1 MRVIWLVGVNTFR
14 ETVRNKV
21 LYNIL
26 LVAAV
31 VLLLAMSFGD
41 LSVMSRVQVMSDF
54 GLATMSLTGLLLA
67 VFIGVGVLGSE
78 IADKTVYGV
87 LCKPVDRMQFIAG
100 KFAGLLVTLV
110 INFLLIALIFVAAIT
125 IMTGRAP
132 QAAIFSAVFLL
143 MAEMAVIIA
152 AAIFWS
158 CFTTPTL
165 AAIFTLAFYV
175 AGHLN
180 DLITLSA
187 DVQTN
192 PFLKAVLVVLH
203 YALPNLEFFNIRTQV
218 VFGLPIADGHVAF
231 AAVYGALYTALLL
244 LFSSLLFAR
253 KDL

>member
-1 MRVIWLVGVNTFR
+1 MRVIWLVAVNTFK

-31 VLLLAMSFGD
+31 ALLLAMSFGD

-67 VFIGVGVLGSE
+67 VFIGVGVLGAE

-87 LCKPVDRMQFIAG
+87 LCKPVDRIQFIIG
-100 KFAGLLVTLV
+100 KFSGLFVTLV
-110 INFLLIALIFVAAIT
+110 LNFLLIALIFVTAIT
-125 IMTGRAP
+125 WMTGRPP
-132 QAAIFSAVFLL
+132 QAEIFSAVFLL
-143 MAEMAVIIA
+143 MVEMSIIIA
-152 AAIFWS
+152 AAIMWS

-192 PFLKAVLVVLH
+192 PVVKAALVVLH
-203 YALPNLEFFNIRTQV
+203 YVLPNLEFFNIRTQA
-218 VFGLPIADGHVAF
+218 VFGLAIADGYTAF

-244 LFSSLLFAR
+244 FFSSILFAR

>member
-1 MRVIWLVGVNTFR
+1 MRTIYLVALNTFK

-67 VFIGVGVLGSE
+67 VFIGVGVLGAE

-100 KFAGLLVTLV
+100 KFLGLFVTLAL
-110 INFLLIALIFVAAIT
+110 NFLLIALIFVAAIT
-125 IMTGRAP
+125 VMTGSAP
-132 QAAIFSAVFLL
+132 PAAVFSAALLL
-143 MAEMAVIIA
+143 MAEMSVVIA
-152 AAIFWS
+152 AAIMWS

-165 AAIFTLAFYV
+165 AALFTLSFYA

-187 DVQTN
+187 DAQAN
-192 PFLKAVLVVLH
+192 PFLKAVLAALH
-203 YALPNLEFFNIRTQV
+203 YALPNLEYFNIRTAV
-218 VFGLPIADGHVAF
+218 VFGLPVANGYLGF
-231 AAVYGALYTALLL
+231 AAAYGLLYTALLL
-244 LFSSLLFAR
+244 LVSSALFAR

>member
-1 MRVIWLVGVNTFR
+1 MRVLWLVALNTFR
-14 ETVRNKV
+14 ETIRNKI

-67 VFIGVGVLGSE
+67 VFIGVGVLGAE

-87 LCKPVDRMQFIAG
+87 LCKPVDRVQFIGG
-100 KFAGLLVTLV
+100 KFLGLFVTLV
-110 INFLLIALIFVAAIT
+110 LNFLLITLIFITAIT
-125 IMTGRAP
+125 IMTGHAP
-132 QAAIFSAVFLL
+132 QSEIFYAVLLLMVEMSVIISAAI
-143 MAEMAVIIA
+143 M
-152 AAIFWS
+152 WS

-165 AAIFTLAFYV
+165 AAIFTLAFYA

-192 PFLKAVLVVLH
+192 PFLKVVLAALH
-203 YALPNLEFFNIRTQV
+203 YILPNLEYFNIRTQV
-218 VFGLPIADGHVAF
+218 VFGLAVGDGQVWLASI
-231 AAVYGALYTALLL
+231 YGIFYTALLL

>member
-1 MRVIWLVGVNTFR
+1 MRVMWLVAVNTFK

-67 VFIGVGVLGSE
+67 VFIGVGVLGAE

-87 LCKPVDRMQFIAG
+87 LCKPVDRIQFIIG
-100 KFAGLLVTLV
+100 KFSGLFVTLAL
-110 INFLLIALIFVAAIT
+110 NFLLIALIFIIAIT
-125 IMTGRAP
+125 WMVGRAP
-132 QAAIFSAVFLL
+132 SPEIFSAVFLL
-143 MAEMAVIIA
+143 MAEMSIIIA
-152 AAIFWS
+152 AAIMWS

-165 AAIFTLAFYV
+165 AAIFTLSFYV

-187 DVQTN
+187 DVQEN
-192 PFLKAVLVVLH
+192 PFTKTILVILH
-203 YALPNLEFFNIRTQV
+203 YVLPNLEFFNIRTQV
-218 VFGLPIADGHVAF
+218 VFGMPVADGHVLT

-244 LFSSLLFAR
+244 LFSSILFAR

>member
-1 MRVIWLVGVNTFR
+1 MRTIYLVALNTFK

-54 GLATMSLTGLLLA
+54 GLAAMSLTGLLLA
-67 VFIGVGVLGSE
+67 VFIGVGVLGAE

-87 LCKPVDRMQFIAG
+87 LCKPIDRIQFIVG
-100 KFAGLLVTLV
+100 KFSGLFVTLAL
-110 INFLLIALIFVAAIT
+110 NFLLIALIFVTAIT

-132 QAAIFSAVFLL
+132 QTEIFYAVLL
-143 MAEMAVIIA
+143 LLVEMSVVIA
-152 AAIFWS
+152 AAIAWS

-165 AAIFTLAFYV
+165 AAIFTISFYV

-187 DVQTN
+187 DAQSN
-192 PFLKAVLVVLH
+192 PFVKAVLTALH
-203 YALPNLEFFNIRTQV
+203 YVLPNLEYFNIRTAV
-218 VFGLPIADGHVAF
+218 VFALPIAHGHIFF
-231 AAVYGALYTALLL
+231 ATIYGLLYTGLLL
-244 LFSSLLFAR
+244 LISSVLFDR

>member
-1 MRVIWLVGVNTFR
+1 MRTIYLVALNTFK
-14 ETVRNKV
+14 ETIRNKV

-67 VFIGVGVLGSE
+67 VFIGVGVLGAE

-87 LCKPVDRMQFIAG
+87 LCKPVDRIQFIVG
-100 KFAGLLVTLV
+100 KFLGLFVTLAL
-110 INFLLIALIFVAAIT
+110 NFILIALIFVTAIT
-125 IMTGRAP
+125 IMTDRAP
-132 QAAIFSAVFLL
+132 QAAIFSAVLLL
-143 MAEMAVIIA
+143 MVEMSVIIA
-152 AAIFWS
+152 AAIAWS

-165 AAIFTLAFYV
+165 AAIFTLSFYV

-187 DVQTN
+187 DAQSN
-192 PFLKAVLVVLH
+192 PALKAILVALH
-203 YALPNLEFFNIRTQV
+203 YILPNLEYFNIRTAV
-218 VFGLPIADGHVAF
+218 VFGLNVAQGHVCF
-231 AAVYGALYTALLL
+231 ATIYGLLYTGLLL
-244 LFSSLLFAR
+244 LISSVLFDR

>member
-1 MRVIWLVGVNTFR
+1 MRTIYLVALNTFK

-67 VFIGVGVLGSE
+67 VFIGVGVLGAE
-78 IADKTVYGV
+78 IVDKTVYGV
-87 LCKPVDRMQFIAG
+87 LCKPVDRIQFIVG
-100 KFAGLLVTLV
+100 KFLGLFVTLAL
-110 INFLLIALIFVAAIT
+110 NFLLIALIFVTAIT
-125 IMTGRAP
+125 LMTGRAP
-132 QAAIFSAVFLL
+132 QAEIFSAVLLL
-143 MAEMAVIIA
+143 MVEMSVVIA
-152 AAIFWS
+152 AAIAWS

-165 AAIFTLAFYV
+165 AAIFTLSFYV

-180 DLITLSA
+180 DLITLGA
-187 DVQTN
+187 DAQSN
-192 PFLKAVLVVLH
+192 PFIKAILVALH
-203 YALPNLEFFNIRTQV
+203 YILPNLEYFNIRTAV
-218 VFGLPIADGHVAF
+218 VFGLNMAPGHVSF
-231 AAVYGALYTALLL
+231 AAMYGLLYTGLLL
-244 LFSSLLFAR
+244 LISSVLFDR

>member
-1 MRVIWLVGVNTFR
+1 MRVLWLVALNTFR
-14 ETVRNKV
+14 ETIRNKI

-67 VFIGVGVLGSE
+67 VFIGVGVLGAE

-87 LCKPVDRMQFIAG
+87 LCKPVDRVQFIAG
-100 KFAGLLVTLV
+100 KFLGLFVTLAL
-110 INFLLIALIFVAAIT
+110 NFLLITLIFITAIT

-132 QAAIFSAVFLL
+132 SSEIFSAVLLL
-143 MAEMAVIIA
+143 MVEMSVIIA
-152 AAIFWS
+152 AAIMWS

-165 AAIFTLAFYV
+165 AAIFTLAFYA

-192 PFLKAVLVVLH
+192 PFLKAVLAALH
-203 YALPNLEFFNIRTQV
+203 YILPNLEYFNIRTQV
-218 VFGLPIADGHVAF
+218 VFGLAIGDGQVWLASI
-231 AAVYGALYTALLL
+231 YGILYTALLL

>member
-1 MRVIWLVGVNTFR
+1 MRTIYLVALNTFK

-41 LSVMSRVQVMSDF
+41 LSVMSRIQVMSDF

-67 VFIGVGVLGSE
+67 VFIGVGVLGAE

-87 LCKPVDRMQFIAG
+87 LCKPIDRVQFIIG
-100 KFAGLLVTLV
+100 KFLGLLVTLAL
-110 INFLLIALIFVAAIT
+110 NFLLIALLFVAAIT
-125 IMTGRAP
+125 IMNDCAP
-132 QAAIFSAVFLL
+132 KAEIFLAVWLL
-143 MAEMAVIIA
+143 LIEMSVVIA
-152 AAIFWS
+152 AAIAWS

-165 AAIFTLAFYV
+165 AAIFTLSFYV

-187 DVQTN
+187 DAQEN
-192 PFLKAVLVVLH
+192 PFLKAILTGLH
-203 YALPNLEFFNIRTQV
+203 YILPNLEYFNIRTEV
-218 VFGLPIADGHVAF
+218 VFDLSIAHGHVFF
-231 AAVYGALYTALLL
+231 ATIYGLLYTGLLL
-244 LFSSLLFAR
+244 LISSILFDR

>member
-1 MRVIWLVGVNTFR
+1 MRVIWLVALNTFK

-31 VLLLAMSFGD
+31 ALLLALSFGD

-67 VFIGVGVLGSE
+67 VFIGVGVLGTE

-87 LCKPVDRMQFIAG
+87 LCKPIGRTQFIAG
-100 KFAGLLVTLV
+100 KFAGLFVTLV
-110 INFLLIALIFVAAIT
+110 LNFILIALVFITAIT
-125 IMTGRAP
+125 YLAGRMPETGIYA
-132 QAAIFSAVFLL
+132 AVFLL
-143 MAEMAVIIA
+143 MIEMAVIIA
-152 AAIFWS
+152 AAILAS

-165 AAIFTLAFYV
+165 AAIFTLAFYA

-187 DVQTN
+187 DVQAN
-192 PFLKAVLVVLH
+192 PVMRAILVFLN
-203 YALPNLEFFNIRTQV
+203 YALPNLQHFNIRTQV
-218 VFGLPIADGHVAF
+218 VFDLALPNGFVLLSCLYGL
-231 AAVYGALYTALLL
+231 LYTALLL
-244 LFSSLLFAR
+244 LFSSLLFAK

>member
-1 MRVIWLVGVNTFR
+1 VGVNTFR

>member
-1 MRVIWLVGVNTFR
+1 MRVIWLVALNTFR
-14 ETVRNKV
+14 ETIRNKI

-67 VFIGVGVLGSE
+67 VFIGVGVLGAE

-87 LCKPVDRMQFIAG
+87 LCKPVDRVQFIAG
-100 KFAGLLVTLV
+100 KFFGLFVTLAL
-110 INFLLIALIFVAAIT
+110 NFLLIALIFITAIT
-125 IMTGRAP
+125 LMTGRAP
-132 QAAIFSAVFLL
+132 ETAIFLAVLLL
-143 MAEMAVIIA
+143 MVEMSVIIA
-152 AAIFWS
+152 AAIMWS

-165 AAIFTLAFYV
+165 AAIFTLAFYA

-192 PFLKAVLVVLH
+192 PFLKAVLAALH
-203 YALPNLEFFNIRTQV
+203 YILPNLEYFNIRTQV
-218 VFGLPIADGHVAF
+218 VFGLAVADGQVWLAS
-231 AAVYGALYTALLL
+231 VYGVLYTALLL
-244 LFSSLLFAR
+244 LFSSILFAR

>member
-1 MRVIWLVGVNTFR
+1 MRVIWLVAVNTFK

-67 VFIGVGVLGSE
+67 VFIGVAVLGSE

-87 LCKPVDRMQFIAG
+87 LCKPVDRVMFITG
-100 KFAGLLVTLV
+100 KFAGLFVTLL

-132 QAAIFSAVFLL
+132 QPAIFDAVLLL
-143 MAEMAVIIA
+143 MVEMAVIIA

-192 PFLKAVLVVLH
+192 PFLKGVLVVLH

-218 VFGLPIADGHVAF
+218 VFGLTIADGHVMF
-231 AAVYGALYTALLL
+231 AAVYGGLYTALLL
-244 LFSSLLFAR
+244 LFASLLFAR

>member
-1 MRVIWLVGVNTFR
+1 MRVLWLVALNTFR
-14 ETVRNKV
+14 ETIRNKI

-67 VFIGVGVLGSE
+67 VFIGVGVLAAE
-78 IADKTVYGV
+78 IADKTVYCV
-87 LCKPVDRMQFIAG
+87 LCKPVDRVQFIAG

-165 AAIFTLAFYV
+165 AAIFTLAFYA

-192 PFLKAVLVVLH
+192 PFLKAVLAALH
-203 YALPNLEFFNIRTQV
+203 YILPNLEYFNIRTQV
-218 VFGLPIADGHVAF
+218 VFGLAVADGQIWLAS
-231 AAVYGALYTALLL
+231 VYGILYTALLL

>member
-1 MRVIWLVGVNTFR
+1 MRVTWLVALNTFK
-14 ETVRNKV
+14 ETIRNKV

-87 LCKPVDRMQFIAG
+87 LCKPVDRVMFIIG
-100 KFAGLLVTLV
+100 KFSGLLVTL
-110 INFLLIALIFVAAIT
+110 ILNFLLIAAIFVVAIT
-125 IMTGRAP
+125 VMTGRAP
-132 QAAIFSAVFLL
+132 QSEIFYAVLLL
-143 MAEMAVIIA
+143 MVEMSIIIA
-152 AAIFWS
+152 AAIMWS

-165 AAIFTLAFYV
+165 AAIFTLAFYA

-187 DVQTN
+187 DVQSN
-192 PFLKAVLVVLH
+192 PTLKTVLVILH
-203 YALPNLEFFNIRTQV
+203 YALPNLEIFNIRTQV
-218 VFGLPIADGHVAF
+218 VFGLPIADGHIAF
-231 AAVYGALYTALLL
+231 AALYGVLYAALLL
-244 LFSSLLFAR
+244 VFSSMLFAR

>member
-1 MRVIWLVGVNTFR
+1 MRTIYLVALNTFK

-67 VFIGVGVLGSE
+67 VFIGVGVLGAE

-100 KFAGLLVTLV
+100 KFLGLLVTLAL
-110 INFLLIALIFVAAIT
+110 NFLLIALIFVAAIT
-125 IMTGRAP
+125 VMTGRAP
-132 QAAIFSAVFLL
+132 QAAIFSAVLL
-143 MAEMAVIIA
+143 LLVEMSVVIA
-152 AAIFWS
+152 AAIMWS

-165 AAIFTLAFYV
+165 AAIFTLSFYA

-187 DVQTN
+187 DAQTT
-192 PFLKAVLVVLH
+192 PFLRAVLVALH
-203 YALPNLEFFNIRTQV
+203 YILPNLEYFNIRTAV
-218 VFGLPIADGHVAF
+218 VFDLNIAHGHVAI
-231 AAVYGALYTALLL
+231 ATAYGLLYTGLL
-244 LFSSLLFAR
+244 LFVSSILFDR

>member
-1 MRVIWLVGVNTFR
+1 MRVIWLVALNTFK
-14 ETVRNKV
+14 ETIRNKV

-87 LCKPVDRMQFIAG
+87 LCKPVDRVQFIIG
-100 KFAGLLVTLV
+100 KFSGLFTTLAL
-110 INFLLIALIFVAAIT
+110 NFLLIALIFVTAIT

-132 QAAIFSAVFLL
+132 HSEIFYAVFLL
-143 MAEMAVIIA
+143 MIEMSIIIA
-152 AAIFWS
+152 AAIMWS

-165 AAIFTLAFYV
+165 AAIFTLAFYA

-187 DVQTN
+187 DIQSN
-192 PFLKAVLVVLH
+192 SLLKTVLVILH

-218 VFGLPIADGHVAF
+218 VFDLPIAAGHITYAVA
-231 AAVYGALYTALLL
+231 YGVLYAALLL
-244 LFSSLLFAR
+244 LFSSILFAR

>member
-1 MRVIWLVGVNTFR
+1 MRVVWLVALNTFR
-14 ETVRNKV
+14 ETIRNKV

-26 LVAAV
+26 LVAGV

-87 LCKPVDRMQFIAG
+87 LCKPVDRIQFIIG
-100 KFAGLLVTLV
+100 KFSGLFVTLV
-110 INFLLIALIFVAAIT
+110 LNFMLIALIFIAAIT
-125 IMTGRAP
+125 WMTGRMP
-132 QAAIFSAVFLL
+132 QTEIFFAVFLL
-143 MAEMAVIIA
+143 MVEMSIIIA
-152 AAIFWS
+152 AAIMWS

-192 PFLKAVLVVLH
+192 PLLQKVLVALH
-203 YALPNLEFFNIRTQV
+203 YVLPNLEFFNIRTQV
-218 VFGLPIADGHVAF
+218 VFGLPIADGHVMF
-231 AAVYGALYTALLL
+231 AAVYGVLYTALLL
-244 LFSSLLFAR
+244 LFSSVLFAR

>member
-1 MRVIWLVGVNTFR
+1 MRVIWLVASNTFK

-87 LCKPVDRMQFIAG
+87 LCKPVDRIQFIVG
-100 KFAGLLVTLV
+100 KFSGLLVTLV
-110 INFLLIALIFVAAIT
+110 LNFLLIALIFIVAIT
-125 IMTGRAP
+125 VMTGRAP
-132 QAAIFSAVFLL
+132 QSEIFYAVFLL
-143 MAEMAVIIA
+143 MAEMSVIIA
-152 AAIFWS
+152 AAIMWS

-187 DVQTN
+187 DVQAN
-192 PFLKAVLVVLH
+192 PALKAVLVFLN
-203 YALPNLEFFNIRTQV
+203 YTLPNLEFFNIRTQV
-218 VFGLPIADGHVAF
+218 VFGLPIADGHVAL
-231 AAVYGALYTALLL
+231 AALYGALYTALLL
-244 LFSSLLFAR
+244 LISSVLFAR

>member
-1 MRVIWLVGVNTFR
+1 MRTIYLVALNTFK
-14 ETVRNKV
+14 ETIRNKV

-67 VFIGVGVLGSE
+67 VFIGVGVLGAE

-87 LCKPVDRMQFIAG
+87 LCKPVDRIQFIIG
-100 KFAGLLVTLV
+100 KFLGLFVTLV
-110 INFLLIALIFVAAIT
+110 LNFLLIALIFVTAIT

-132 QAAIFSAVFLL
+132 QSAIFLAVLLL
-143 MAEMAVIIA
+143 MVEMSIIIA
-152 AAIFWS
+152 AAIAWS

-165 AAIFTLAFYV
+165 AAIFTLSFYV

-187 DVQTN
+187 DAQTN
-192 PFLKAVLVVLH
+192 PLNKAILTALH
-203 YALPNLEFFNIRTQV
+203 YILPNLEYFNIRTAV
-218 VFGLPIADGHVAF
+218 VFGLPIAQGHI
-231 AAVYGALYTALLL
+231 AVSTIYGLLYTMLLL
-244 LFSSLLFAR
+244 LIASILFDR

>member
-1 MRVIWLVGVNTFR
+1 MRVIWLVALNTFK
-14 ETVRNKV
+14 ETIRNKV

-87 LCKPVDRMQFIAG
+87 LCKPVDRIQFIIG
-100 KFAGLLVTLV
+100 KFSGLFATLAL
-110 INFLLIALIFVAAIT
+110 NFLLIALIFITAIT
-125 IMTGRAP
+125 LMTNRAP
-132 QAAIFSAVFLL
+132 QPEIFYSIFML
-143 MAEMAVIIA
+143 MIEMSIIIA
-152 AAIFWS
+152 AAIMWS

-180 DLITLSA
+180 DLITLNA

-192 PFLKAVLVVLH
+192 PVMKTILVVLH
-203 YALPNLEFFNIRTQV
+203 YILPNLEIFNIRTQV
-218 VFGLPIADGHVAF
+218 VFNLPIAPGHITF
-231 AAVYGALYTALLL
+231 AAIYGILYAALLL
-244 LFSSLLFAR
+244 LFSSILFAR

>member
-1 MRVIWLVGVNTFR
+1 MWLVASNTFK

-67 VFIGVGVLGSE
+67 VFIGVGVLGAE

-87 LCKPVDRMQFIAG
+87 LCKPVDRFQFIIG
-100 KFAGLLVTLV
+100 KFLGLFVTLG
-110 INFLLIALIFVAAIT
+110 INFILIALVFIAAIT
-125 IMTGRAP
+125 VMTTRAP

-143 MAEMAVIIA
+143 MVEMSVIIA
-152 AAIFWS
+152 AAIMWS

-165 AAIFTLAFYV
+165 AAIFTLSFYV

-192 PFLKAVLVVLH
+192 PFLKAVLVALH
-203 YALPNLEFFNIRTQV
+203 YILPNLEYFNIRTQV
-218 VFGLPIADGHVAF
+218 VFGLPIADGHVMF
-231 AAVYGALYTALLL
+231 AALYGLLYTAVLLL
-244 LFSSLLFAR
+244 ISSILFER